1 MYNTVITIRF
11 SFSHNFFSL
20 VIIIMQGNKVSGQV
34 CSIMNAVTSGVAR
47 IWKFC
52 RPMAEQVPKVQAP
65 VRKRCGVIAS
75 RRVREHA
82 SLRNF
87 LKLRFCVFLFNVMK
101 ILFFNSFFYTIFLCQ
116 NNLKARACR
125 ASYWLAMPLVTKIEW
140 TKSREI
146 SLFLVYKTWGRD

>member
-82 SLRNF
+82 SPRNF

-101 ILFFNSFFYTIFLCQ
+101 IIFHYYFFCVKMIWRPGPAGLLAGYATGKTIVIKRIFCNRLSHIQ
-116 NNLKARACR
+116 
-125 ASYWLAMPLVTKIEW
+125 
-140 TKSREI
+140 
-146 SLFLVYKTWGRD
+146 